1 MARFAAE
8 PKPKPHPAPILE
20 RLWAPLREPAAGSG
34 GDSTPTTSSQSS
46 RRAQNGG
53 NPFAELVAS
62 VTRDPVASRMQYIWA
77 AEDPAL
83 RVLPAPSAEE
93 PDIAGLIGSPTESGR
108 CGSGPAGSGS
118 IGGNAA
124 EADAD
129 LACSIAPPGL
139 LDAARVVREA
149 LSVDAGP
156 VEDTLGDW
164 ALDVRARP
172 ASSARGASGAS
183 ALRTVA
189 ESEAGERSS
198 DDDEAAGAAR
208 ALDEAVAAEGA
219 GEDSDD
225 SAFGPR
231 RRRSRGRK
239 AGKRSQKHTAARRG
253 RRKSA
258 GQDSVLEPP
267 TPLGSVAASETRD
280 RRRSRGAS
288 RRQSSVGAADS
299 EAGSFLD
306 RLDADDAATEAA
318 QLEGAAEEPE
328 DEGAE
333 EQRRFWQRIV
343 EPHMRPVTKA
353 AMQPLLWIQGRAL
366 ACGEPIAPPPRQAVP
381 PSLPAAAC
389 GPPLR
394 EASGQAELR
403 QSATSAASV
412 PWPGNSTAGSRKA
425 LPFWM
430 TGTGNRFT
438 RAWEPEE
445 ALGSAAMLEAAGV
458 GAPVLSDVCRMG
470 GEPARRG
477 QPSVA
482 LAAAGSPWSASRSA
496 PATGG
501 RASHSGSS
509 AEASAA
515 PHARGVGAA
524 AADDARTGAP
534 LPASGAAGLGAAL
547 EAKRRRLFQASPDE
561 AGSSRGEH
569 ESRGLSASATAA
581 CAAPFGFV
589 TDGDWAE
596 EDDADNWWC
605 TRDVRSQADDGSCL
619 PLALKAAF
627 VAETE
632 ATPAGGGDGALLRR
646 PSTPPP
652 ESPRGLTGR
661 SARLQQAMERFA
673 SRAEFG
679 QAGDAPEGTRPAHAG
694 DVDSLAAH
702 CGAARRLP
710 LAYADPAAVKAGSAG
725 PAPGSLRVLIQRRG
739 RKALVDVDEAT
750 GAALAWQPLDGEQ
763 DVAVAV
769 TGCVAGRPP
778 NGDPPLEDGEPPE
791 GAMATDMHHPSLGGE
806 LPWLARAGE
815 LCQDEQ
821 SVRLELAAAQA
832 RLRERERQTESLVSG
847 LLAKVEASKEW
858 VYAADSTSWPVAD
871 DWTASDGALPER
883 ASDVSL
889 MARRAAEAAAAPGS
903 LAVAATCGCGV
914 VEEAPRDEDGF
925 RRSTIR
931 DRAWEAL
938 VEAEYARGEA
948 GRRIRSALRRGLRDR
963 ALGFHKPKHK
973 PLPPSWVVPTA
984 GRHKPGSGN
993 EPPAPPMPDSAKGL
1007 LAMAVAG
1014 GPLPALP
1021 RDSKATPSRGVAGKR
1036 PPHALSNGAA
1046 PPVGH
1051 SACRGDAPAADALAC
1066 DGKEDDA
1073 ESAASAEDEG
1083 LCGVCF
1089 DALSDEADPIA
1100 YCDRCNIAVHA
1111 RCYGVTAEELASS
1124 EWLCQPCRSMRRL
1137 EEAAGGTSFSPYL
1150 SGPVRTAL
1158 ARAEIQAACGL
1169 CGVRG
1174 GALIRSAASGHAWVH
1189 VLCVVL
1195 TPGTWIGDAHRMR
1208 GVALSPASAREASL
1222 ASVASDAQLRALL
1235 RLGKGQS
1242 GPASLGRLLGAV
1254 AAAERAELEGKA
1266 DALSKKILA
1275 ALREPAPGLASLKMS
1290 AGGKAAVRVVAKPE
1304 GGEVLEMGPSA
1315 ADEVDSEDDYLRN
1328 RMLGQG
1334 SAAAGGADGQAS
1346 PAGPGRLKLLHDAPV
1361 ARAAS
1366 APERASGGS
1375 VPVAM
1380 PPPSRTPATLTV
1392 ARGAPDRDADLLLR
1406 QTGAWAVGATR
1417 IRFTLSAGS
1426 SATQGASAARLGD
1439 MLRSATRERRRGLLL
1454 PPFAASSRPRPESL
1468 GSGRL
1473 EGGAAAPLPTG
1484 VQASAVFRPPKASSL
1499 RGDDDE
1505 DGDAA
1510 PTEPACQPWPVE
1522 AETHCEASSRA
1533 WLSSAPAVP
1542 AYADPPPKFPP
1553 MGYRLRPVSEL
1564 ASEAAPCAV
1573 CGRTSGSR
1581 VASRVERSRLAVHP
1595 MCAWL
1600 AGWYVRALPGKAA
1613 REALAGTLAAA
1624 ECAQLQA
1631 SAGPGSVPAPE
1642 QSRSGGL
1649 TISAPGGLSREA
1661 LVQVAPQACWVSG
1674 AVADPRA
1681 RAIASFPAAEQPES
1695 ESGASLQTFVFG
1707 AGGVSVDVVIA
1718 AAHGEVPPVVA
1729 RRPARRGDVASGG
1742 RSARFQRAL
1751 RLRHRHLSRA
1761 LSRFNAEA
1769 ECARYTALA
1778 TPDAKDPRRNRGK
1791 RGRDSPSPRTAPGAS
1806 PGSATTGGSA
1816 WIGLFSADSRR
1827 RFRLPN
1833 QAQLRWAGRRSPE
1846 LVALATVR
1854 HRLGLASSLLN
1865 ALTRREALKREALVA
1880 DAAVFFG
1887 QRLDAGDASAVG
1899 EIRGQPAA

>member
-1 MARFAAE
+1 
-8 PKPKPHPAPILE
+8 
-20 RLWAPLREPAAGSG
+20 
-34 GDSTPTTSSQSS
+34 
-46 RRAQNGG
+46 
-53 NPFAELVAS
+53 
-62 VTRDPVASRMQYIWA
+62 
-77 AEDPAL
+77 
-83 RVLPAPSAEE
+83 
-93 PDIAGLIGSPTESGR
+93 
-108 CGSGPAGSGS
+108 
-118 IGGNAA
+118 
-124 EADAD
+124 
-129 LACSIAPPGL
+129 
-139 LDAARVVREA
+139 
-149 LSVDAGP
+149 
-156 VEDTLGDW
+156 
-164 ALDVRARP
+164 
-172 ASSARGASGAS
+172 
-183 ALRTVA
+183 
-189 ESEAGERSS
+189 
-198 DDDEAAGAAR
+198 
-208 ALDEAVAAEGA
+208 
-219 GEDSDD
+219 
-225 SAFGPR
+225 
-231 RRRSRGRK
+231 
-239 AGKRSQKHTAARRG
+239 
-253 RRKSA
+253 
-258 GQDSVLEPP
+258 
-267 TPLGSVAASETRD
+267 
-280 RRRSRGAS
+280 
-288 RRQSSVGAADS
+288 
-299 EAGSFLD
+299 
-306 RLDADDAATEAA
+306 
-318 QLEGAAEEPE
+318 
-328 DEGAE
+328 
-333 EQRRFWQRIV
+333 
-343 EPHMRPVTKA
+343 
-353 AMQPLLWIQGRAL
+353 
-366 ACGEPIAPPPRQAVP
+366 
-381 PSLPAAAC
+381 
-389 GPPLR
+389 
-394 EASGQAELR
+394 
-403 QSATSAASV
+403 
-412 PWPGNSTAGSRKA
+412 
-425 LPFWM
+425 
-430 TGTGNRFT
+430 
-438 RAWEPEE
+438 
-445 ALGSAAMLEAAGV
+445 
-458 GAPVLSDVCRMG
+458 
-470 GEPARRG
+470 
-477 QPSVA
+477 
-482 LAAAGSPWSASRSA
+482 
-496 PATGG
+496 
-501 RASHSGSS
+501 
-509 AEASAA
+509 
-515 PHARGVGAA
+515 
-524 AADDARTGAP
+524 
-534 LPASGAAGLGAAL
+534 
-547 EAKRRRLFQASPDE
+547 
-561 AGSSRGEH
+561 
-569 ESRGLSASATAA
+569 
-581 CAAPFGFV
+581 
-589 TDGDWAE
+589 
-596 EDDADNWWC
+596 
-605 TRDVRSQADDGSCL
+605 
-619 PLALKAAF
+619 
-627 VAETE
+627 
-632 ATPAGGGDGALLRR
+632 
-646 PSTPPP
+646 
-652 ESPRGLTGR
+652 
-661 SARLQQAMERFA
+661 MERFA

-1600 AGWYVRALPGKAA
+1600 AGW
-1613 REALAGTLAAA
+1613 
-1624 ECAQLQA
+1624 
-1631 SAGPGSVPAPE
+1631 
-1642 QSRSGGL
+1642 
-1649 TISAPGGLSREA
+1649 
-1661 LVQVAPQACWVSG
+1661 
-1674 AVADPRA
+1674 
-1681 RAIASFPAAEQPES
+1681 
-1695 ESGASLQTFVFG
+1695 
-1707 AGGVSVDVVIA
+1707 
-1718 AAHGEVPPVVA
+1718 
-1729 RRPARRGDVASGG
+1729 
-1742 RSARFQRAL
+1742 
-1751 RLRHRHLSRA
+1751 HLSRA

-1899 EIRGQPAA
+1899 EIRLAAMSTSIDEAFLHRGGYLPARPYIEVAAFGKAQAEGGSAATTAQAAATIPDPSATFASLPPMGTPFLEQTPVPLCLDEVRRRVQRQLYESVDECVSDMQSMLRNARAFFAKGSSVWHDALVISRALGRAAEAAKVSSSGGSAASAASGGPSTSSTRSRGGSRRGGPVGSRSAVGPAAPELADQARGAPSDAAVVGLFDCRCFGCDTVHANRRLEPEMPRPLPHAYGPYKAAEEAAESTVPIAKRGGERPGLRTAAVPGEEHPVDVAGRRPEFLKGVVDDQGLWHKPWLCPSCLAAQCPATQRAVVWVYWEGEASWFRGT